1 MNLSD
6 LANIVE
12 IFGALAII
20 TGIVFGLI
28 QLRQHRKQVRSTAI
42 MELARSFEDREF
54 TEAYRLIAELDDGL
68 TAEQFNALGDEYV
81 SAALRVS
88 FKFETIGVL
97 IHKQVVPMDAM
108 SDLVGGAAILIWGKL
123 KNWVQETRSSQN
135 HELLFEWF
143 QWLVE
148 RLEARGEYSRDPAYQ
163 AYRDWREAG

>member
-1 MNLSD
+1 MNLND

-12 IFGALAII
+12 IFGGLAII

-28 QLRQHRKQVRSTAI
+28 QLRQHQKQVRSTSI
-42 MELARSFEDREF
+42 MELARSFEHREF
-54 TEAYRLIAELDDGL
+54 TEAYRLIADLDDGL
-68 TAEQFNALGDEYV
+68 TADQFNALGDEYV

-123 KNWVQETRSSQN
+123 KNWVQETRTSQN

-148 RLEARGEYSRDPAYQ
+148 RLEARGEDARDPAYE
-163 AYRDWREAG
+163 AHRDWREPG